1 MQDDDENEW
10 PPSPLRVFQS
20 LVAAAAASKRLDE
33 VSAALKWLEQ
43 QEAPTVL
50 APYLITIPEK
60 APGYCISVPNN
71 SLDIVAH
78 AWCRGNYSNSGDA
91 NPAIHRTMKT
101 IRPILLPNIA
111 TVYYLWEL
119 LDPIEKQVLDYI
131 FKLSDTARKVV
142 ALGWGIDMVV
152 GNGEIFSE
160 EKAKTIKGEKWYPK
174 KSSFG
179 DGLRTPIRGTL
190 EALIKRHEGFLNRLN
205 SGTFTPPPELSA
217 FQKTEYLRGTDRLPR
232 PIRAF
237 SLMMLDSSS
246 FRSYSAVDTIAV
258 AAMVRHAAS
267 LAANSSGLSRL
278 DINSFILGHGE
289 SEPGLEHV
297 PVGRERLAYL
307 PLPSIESRGKGRA
320 RVAGRIRRV
329 LITSFGDDSQSKI
342 TFIHRILAGHEL
354 IDEKSKVPVAH
365 LALISSNNK
374 MVRDYAK
381 TSAAW
386 STVTPVVLPG
396 YDDPAHYRRRLKQRI
411 DADEQ
416 KRLITRL
423 DNRIDGL
430 LRKAITQAGFPFDL
444 AKNAEIDWR
453 KIGFWAGTEL
463 ADKYRVPQHL
473 KHLPRYHVRIQWRDG
488 YKKPVQ
494 VAGPICIGG
503 GRFYGLGLFAAEGV

>member
-1 MQDDDENEW
+1 LQDNDENEW

-33 VSAALKWLEQ
+33 VSSALKWLEQ
-43 QEAPTVL
+43 QEAPTVF
-50 APYLITIPEK
+50 APYLISKPEK
-60 APGYCISVPNN
+60 AAGYCISVPNN

-91 NPAIHRTMKT
+91 NPAVHRTMKT

-119 LDPIEKQVLDYI
+119 LDPIEKQVPDYI

-152 GNGEIFSE
+152 GNGEIYSE
-160 EKAKTIKGEKWYPK
+160 EKAKTIPGEKWSPK
-174 KSSFG
+174 ESSFG
-179 DGLRTPIRGTL
+179 DGLRTPIKGTL
-190 EALIKRHEGFLNRLN
+190 EALFKRHEGFLNRLN
-205 SGTFTPPPELSA
+205 LGTFTPPPGLFA
-217 FQKTEYLRGTDRLPR
+217 FQKTEYWRGTDRLTR
-232 PIRAF
+232 PITAF

-246 FRSYSAVDTIAV
+246 FRSYSALDTIAV

-267 LAANSSGLSRL
+267 LAANSTGLSRL

-289 SEPGLEHV
+289 LETGLAHI

-307 PLPSIESRGKGRA
+307 PLPSIESRGKGKA

-342 TFIHRILAGHEL
+342 MFIHRILSGHEL

-365 LALISSNNK
+365 LAPISSNSM
-374 MVRDYAK
+374 MVGDYAK
-381 TSAAW
+381 TSATW

-396 YDDPAHYRRRLKQRI
+396 YDDPAHYRRRLKQKI
-411 DADEQ
+411 SADDQ
-416 KRLITRL
+416 KRLLARL
-423 DNRIDGL
+423 DNRIDAL
-430 LRKAITQAGFPFDL
+430 LRKAITQAGFSTDL
-444 AKNAEIDWR
+444 ANNAEIEWR
-453 KIGFWAGTEL
+453 KVGFWAGTEL
-463 ADKYRVPQHL
+463 ADKYRVPRHL
-473 KHLPRYHVRIQWRDG
+473 KHLPKYHVRIQWCNKN
-488 YKKPVQ
+488 KKPVQ
-494 VAGPICIGG
+494 ISGPICIGG
-503 GRFYGLGLFAAEGV
+503 GRFYGLGLFAAESP